1 MLPNLTSLIVKNATL
16 ADADAL
22 LRFVA
27 SRTKEEGE
35 KKAFPRRL
43 RNVLLVGENNIGA
56 WHEAQIIAML
66 EGPQSSPTIEENA

>member
-1 MLPNLTSLIVKNATL
+1 LIVKNATL

-27 SRTKEEGE
+27 SRTKEGE

-43 RNVLLVGENNIGA
+43 KNVLLVGENNIGA
-56 WHEAQIIAML
+56 WHEAQIMAML
-66 EGPQSSPTIEENA
+66 EGPQSSPKLEERS